1 MAKNDKNTAIS
12 GDPQKLLKLK
22 ESESRRHSEEASFW
36 DAFPLDDE
44 GDSLP
49 EEGDF
54 WIEPD

>member
-1 MAKNDKNTAIS
+1 MAKNDRNTANS
-12 GDPQKLLKLK
+12 GDPQELLRLK
-22 ESESRRHSEEASFW
+22 EFESRRQSEEASFC